1 MEDFLSL
8 HGIMRPNTSGGDS
21 DGTKEASIP
30 STPSTSR
37 REKPPGGLDSASSSV
52 GGRSVTGAKRTSKF
66 VRSDALRADI

>member
-8 HGIMRPNTSGGDS
+8 HGIMRPNSSGGGDS
-21 DGTKEASIP
+21 EGAKEASVP
-30 STPSTSR
+30 STSTSR
-37 REKPPGGLDSASSSV
+37 REKPLGGLDSASSSV

>member
-21 DGTKEASIP
+21 EGTKEASMP
-30 STPSTSR
+30 STSTSR
-37 REKPPGGLDSASSSV
+37 REKPPGGLDSGSSSAR
-52 GGRSVTGAKRTSKF
+52 GRSVTGAKRTSKF

>member
-21 DGTKEASIP
+21 EGTKEVSTP
-30 STPSTSR
+30 STSTSR
-37 REKPPGGLDSASSSV
+37 REKPLGGLDSASSSV